1 MLNFKELAENILMD
15 LMNNGSLPD
24 ILLKTKIFATKREDN
39 ELLSWISKEL
49 DGYEEEEKLPKY
61 RILKCGLKVDV
72 FVPFKGL
79 GSVDFPIDMIEDDT
93 ARNSLSIMDLYM
105 PITEIENLCN
115 NDEKDGIIKRKVPIF
130 TYPHIAGFINGDI
143 QDAYQYTT
151 KGAVLQ
157 ILVSVKSVLIDFL
170 LKVSNEE
177 DINFN
182 SFIKTKPN
190 MITINNAGIV
200 NTGSGDV
207 NAQGSTN
214 VIGNNNTISADN
226 KQELLKIL
234 SEIDKIA
241 ESQSCSEYE
250 EVSNDIKNELQKEK
264 PEKKLL
270 KRSFQLIPSFL
281 SGVAASVTGEGLTQL
296 IKSALAIL

>member
-1 MLNFKELAENILMD
+1 MLNYKELAENILMD
-15 LMNNGSLPD
+15 LMNNGSISD
-24 ILLKTKIFATKREDN
+24 ILLKTKIFATKRGDN

-49 DGYEEEEKLPKY
+49 DGYEEEKLPKY

-72 FVPFKGL
+72 YVPFRGP
-79 GSVDFPIDMIEDDT
+79 GSVDFPIDMIEDDN
-93 ARNSLSIMDLYM
+93 ARSSLSSLDLYM
-105 PITEIENLCN
+105 PITEIENLCK
-115 NDEKDGIIKRKVPIF
+115 DAEKDGLIKRKVPVF
-130 TYPHIAGFINGDI
+130 TYPHISGFINGDI

-151 KGAVLQ
+151 KAAVLQ
-157 ILVSVKSVLIDFL
+157 ILISVKSVLIDFL

-182 SFIKTKPN
+182 NFIKTKPS
-190 MITINNAGIV
+190 MITINNSGIM

-214 VIGNNNTISADN
+214 VIGDNNTIGADN

-241 ESQSCSEYE
+241 ATQFCSDYE
-250 EVSNDIKNELQKEK
+250 EVSKEIKTELQKDK

-270 KRSFQLIPSFL
+270 KRCFQLIPSFL

-296 IKSALAIL
+296 IKSALALL